1 MIYSSL
7 IFIYGFLPLSLL
19 IYYVCPKK
27 YREYSLLF
35 MSAVYCAAWGIG
47 YLLYMTAFTAF
58 NYIGCLSV
66 QNLRKKGKKY
76 YLPYWLCVF
85 ADIAAAVGFR
95 SQFSDETADFLNLPH
110 GFFPIGISFFTLSAI
125 GVLTD
130 VYNGKTK
137 FSGNPTRFILYIIY
151 FPKIIMGPL
160 VRYNAFSKMLDK
172 NNAGLDSIG
181 RGMGTFVKG
190 LAKKVIVA
198 DGLYSL
204 YTAVNSTDIRNIAAL
219 NAWLGVIAY
228 ILCLYFT
235 LSGFA
240 DMGIGISRCFGIK
253 LPTCFNYPLFS
264 TSIRGFSSSWNIQLV
279 LWFRRY
285 FFKPV
290 ASLNRKNFF
299 KIIIFTSAW
308 SLIGLWFKFSING
321 LIWGIITAAAIMTE
335 KKIKAVKA
343 QNITGL
349 FYTIVFAVMGGILF
363 SQANP
368 SDAFAY
374 LLSFFGRSGEFADQ
388 LSLYLLKSYIVL
400 ILAAA
405 YASTNLFRNTLAK
418 AESTKVSVLIEV
430 LSPVTVLLLLML
442 CTAFI
447 SYNGA
452 SEMILIKF

>member
-35 MSAVYCAAWGIG
+35 LSMVYCAAWGLS
-47 YLLYMTAFTAF
+47 YLLYMAVFTAV
-58 NYIGCLSV
+58 NYLGCLFI
-66 QNLRKKGKKY
+66 QNQRKKDKNAALPY
-76 YLPYWLCVF
+76 YLCMF
-85 ADIAAAVGFR
+85 ADIAAVISFR
-95 SQFSDETADFLNLPH
+95 MHLSAAEKLLNLPH

-130 VYNGKTK
+130 VLKGKAR

-181 RGMGTFVKG
+181 KGMSTFVKG

-198 DGLYSL
+198 DGLYML
-204 YTAVNSTDIRNIAAL
+204 YNAVSSNDIRHIAAL
-219 NAWLGVIAY
+219 NAWLGLIAY

-240 DMGIGISRCFGIK
+240 DMGVGISRCFGIK
-253 LPTCFNYPLFS
+253 LPSGFNYPLFS
-264 TSIRGFSSSWNIQLV
+264 TSIRGFSSNWNIQVV

-285 FFKPV
+285 FFKPLV
-290 ASLNRKNFF
+290 SVNRK
-299 KIIIFTSAW
+299 KIHRISAFAAAW
-308 SLIGLWFKFSING
+308 MLIGLWYKFSLNG
-321 LIWGIITAAAIMTE
+321 IIWGIITAAAIMTE
-335 KKIKAVKA
+335 KRINAKKA
-343 QNITGL
+343 QNITGT
-349 FYTIVFAVMGGILF
+349 FYTTVFAAAGGVLF
-363 SQANP
+363 SQNNL
-368 SDAFAY
+368 SDAFVY
-374 LLSFFGRSGEFADQ
+374 SLSMFGRSGEFADQ
-388 LSLYLLKSYIVL
+388 LSVYLLKSYIVL
-400 ILAAA
+400 ILAGI
-405 YASTNLFRNTLAK
+405 YASTNLFRNTISR
-418 AESTKVSVLIEV
+418 AEKSKFSDVIDI
-430 LSPVTVLLLLML
+430 VTPITMLLLLMI

-447 SYNGA
+447 SYSG
-452 SEMILIKF
+452 SSDMILIKL

>member
-35 MSAVYCAAWGIG
+35 ISMVYCAAWGLS

-58 NYIGCLSV
+58 NYLGCLSV
-66 QNLRKKGKKY
+66 QNFRKKERNAA
-76 YLPYWLCVF
+76 LPYSLCVLT
-85 ADIAAAVGFR
+85 DVSAAVGFR
-95 SQFSDETADFLNLPH
+95 SQFSAVTADFLNLPH

-130 VYNGKTK
+130 VYRGRTK
-137 FSGNPTRFILYIIY
+137 FSGNPARFILYIIY

-160 VRYNAFSKMLDK
+160 VRYSTFSKMLDK
-172 NNAGLDSIG
+172 KSAGLDGIG
-181 RGMGTFVKG
+181 RGMSIFVKG
-190 LAKKVIVA
+190 LAKKVIAA
-198 DGLYSL
+198 DGLYTL
-204 YTAVNSTDIRNIAAL
+204 YKAVNSTDIQHTAAL

-228 ILCLYFT
+228 ILCLYFM

-253 LPTCFNYPLFS
+253 LPQSFNYPLFS
-264 TSIRGFSSSWNIQLV
+264 TSIRGFSSNWNIQVV

-285 FFKPV
+285 FFKPLGSV
-290 ASLNRKNFF
+290 SGK
-299 KIIIFTSAW
+299 KIYKILVFAAAW
-308 SLIGLWFKFSING
+308 SLIGLWYKFSVNG
-321 LIWGIITAAAIMTE
+321 LIWGIVTAAAIMIE

-349 FYTIVFAVMGGILF
+349 FYTIVFAVIGGVLF
-363 SQANP
+363 LQDNP

-374 LLSFFGRSGEFADQ
+374 LLSLFGRSGEFADQ

-400 ILAAA
+400 ILAAV
-405 YASTNLFRNTLAK
+405 YASTNLFRNMLAK
-418 AESTKVSVLIEV
+418 AESTKVSVFIEAV
-430 LSPVTVLLLLML
+430 SPVTVLLILML

-447 SYNGA
+447 SYSGVSA
-452 SEMILIKF
+452 MILIKL